1 MYFGYS
7 FGYKLGRVPNQFR
20 KPFSS
25 GQDAAHSFINNM
37 VKESKY
43 CSHVMKNNVNKEHA
57 ITKEDKEYLELKKML
72 DFDNTFVEDDVK
84 VRDHCYITKKYRD
97 CNINEFLN

>member
-25 GQDAAHSFINNM
+25 GQDAAHNFINNM

-43 CSHVMKNNVNKEHA
+43 CSHVMKNNVNK
-57 ITKEDKEYLELKKML
+57 
-72 DFDNTFVEDDVK
+72 
-84 VRDHCYITKKYRD
+84 
-97 CNINEFLN
+97 